1 MEILK
6 KNKKM
11 IIIAFVVI
19 AISLGAYFFFF
30 KDKEKN
36 GETARESSK
45 ETARESSKETGG
57 GASQEVDKY
66 EGKFIRGSDNSVH
79 KIVNGYKI
87 HWTKVAAGQDDK
99 VWAESIRVP
108 DAVMAKYPLSS

>member
-19 AISLGAYFFFF
+19 AIGLGAYFFFF
-30 KDKEKN
+30 KEK
-36 GETARESSK
+36 GG